1 MASEARDLSE
11 EEARRIVELC
21 YDDVLAYCR
30 RHAPRGHEAADLAQ
44 ETFLRFMRR
53 GRYAEEGKPLAYLL
67 AIARNL
73 CADAARQARRAPASA
88 SLDACPGLDA
98 PDPRD
103 EVADV
108 ELACMLARLEPELRD
123 VIELRFGEGLKA
135 EEAAQV
141 LGVSRF
147 TVRRRL
153 KRALD
158 QLRRELAVVD

>member
-1 MASEARDLSE
+1 MASGARDLGE

-44 ETFLRFMRR
+44 ATFLRFVRS

-73 CADAARQARRAPASA
+73 CADAARGARRAPANA
-88 SLDACPGLDA
+88 SLDAHPSLDV

-103 EVADV
+103 EAADM
-108 ELACMLARLEPELRD
+108 ELACVLARLEPELRD
-123 VIELRFGEGLKA
+123 VIELRFDQGRKVG
-135 EEAAQV
+135 EAAAV

-147 TVRRRL
+147 VVRRRL
-153 KRALD
+153 KRALG
-158 QLRRELAVVD
+158 QLKRELTAVD